1 VEIGVEAS
9 FNLSYTRL
17 NPETARVFRCLAV
30 FRGAF
35 DATAEE
41 SVCED
46 AGHKRLSELV
56 RRSLAL
62 YEEKTGRYRLHDL
75 ARLFASSRLSE
86 AERGEYRRQHAAYY
100 RTVLA
105 AADIFYLKGGDGV
118 RGGLALF
125 DREWANIE
133 AGQAWAASASA
144 GGNEAA
150 ARLCIEYPGAGAHV
164 LELRQHPRERIQWL
178 EEMLAAA
185 WRSRR
190 RDAEGKA
197 LGNLGL
203 AYAALGETGR
213 AIESFEQALVV
224 AREIGDR
231 SGEGATLGNLGN
243 AYADL
248 GETRRAVEFFERALV
263 IAREISDRRGEG
275 AALGNLGNAYA
286 ALGETGRAI
295 ESFEQTLVI
304 AREIGD
310 RRGEGATLGN
320 LGIAYVA
327 LGEPRRAVES
337 FEQVLV
343 IAREIGDRRSEGAAL
358 GNLGIGYADLG
369 EPRRAV
375 EFFEQALVIA
385 REIGDRRGES
395 ANLGNLGLA
404 YTDLGETGRAIELYE
419 QHLAITRET
428 GDRRGEG
435 NALAN
440 AALALDKLGD
450 RAQAIACAE
459 AAFKIY
465 EQIEDPNATKVLAHL
480 KAWLGEGAAKNERQN
495 LVSKIKR
502 YMFRR

>member
-231 SGEGATLGNLGN
+231 
-243 AYADL
+243 
-248 GETRRAVEFFERALV
+248 
-263 IAREISDRRGEG
+263 
-275 AALGNLGNAYA
+275 
-286 ALGETGRAI
+286 
-295 ESFEQTLVI
+295 
-304 AREIGD
+304 
-310 RRGEGATLGN
+310 
-320 LGIAYVA
+320 
-327 LGEPRRAVES
+327 
-337 FEQVLV
+337 
-343 IAREIGDRRSEGAAL
+343 RSEGAAL